1 MNKKL
6 FDYVERHNFIYDLSG
21 VTKFLCFM
29 IAGAA
34 VMFTYDIRVMVLVF
48 AVSVFAFFLSQITF
62 QQIRLMVIYVAI
74 FMAMNIVLTFL
85 FSPQYGVEIY
95 GTKHVIFTITERY
108 TLTWE
113 QVMYQGSKVM
123 KYCSIIPLGMIFILA
138 THPSEMASSMNRIG
152 IPYKATYALALT
164 LRYFPDVIRDY
175 QDISVAQQA
184 RGLDMSHKEKLLTR
198 FKNVINICVPLIF
211 TTLDRIELISNAMDL
226 RGFGMRKKRTWY
238 CAKKLNGKDYLAL
251 SVCIALLLLS
261 IAMIVFVNHSRYYNP
276 FI

>member
-1 MNKKL
+1 MNTKL

-48 AVSVFAFFLSQITF
+48 LVSIVAFFLSQITF
-62 QQIRLMVIYVAI
+62 KQVRLMVIYVAI
-74 FMAMNIVLTFL
+74 FMLMNILLTFL
-85 FSPQYGVEIY
+85 FNPQYGVEIY
-95 GTKHVIFTITERY
+95 GTKHVIFSITERY
-108 TLTWE
+108 TLTQE
-113 QVMYQGSKVM
+113 QLMYQGSKVM
-123 KYCSIIPLGMIFILA
+123 KYCAIIPLGMIFILA

-184 RGLDMSHKEKLLTR
+184 RGLDMSHKEKLMTR

-226 RGFGMRKKRTWY
+226 RGFGMHKKRTWY

-251 SVCIALLLLS
+251 FVCIALLLLS
-261 IAMIVFVNHSRYYNP
+261 IAMMVFVNHSRYYNP

>member
-1 MNKKL
+1 MNTKL

-34 VMFTYDIRVMVLVF
+34 VMFTYDIRVMVVVF
-48 AVSVFAFFLSQITF
+48 VVSIIAFLLSQITF
-62 QQIRLMVIYVAI
+62 KQIRLMVIYVAI
-74 FMAMNIVLTFL
+74 FIAMNVILTFL

-95 GTKHVIFTITERY
+95 GTKHVIFELTERY

-123 KYCSIIPLGMIFILA
+123 KYLAIIPLGMIFILA

-184 RGLDMSHKEKLLTR
+184 RGLDMSHKEKFTKRL
-198 FKNVINICVPLIF
+198 KNILNICIPLIF

-226 RGFGMRKKRTWY
+226 RSFGMHKKRTWY
-238 CAKKLNGKDYLAL
+238 CAKKLNAKDYLAL
-251 SVCIALLLLS
+251 FICIALLALS
-261 IAMIVFVNHSRYYNP
+261 IYMIIFVNHSRFYNP
-276 FI
+276 FT

>member
-1 MNKKL
+1 MNTKL

-34 VMFTYDIRVMVLVF
+34 VMFTYDIRVMVVVF
-48 AVSVFAFFLSQITF
+48 VVSMIAFLLSQITF

-74 FMAMNIVLTFL
+74 FMLMNILLTFL
-85 FSPQYGVEIY
+85 FHPQYGVEIY
-95 GTKHVIFTITERY
+95 GTKHVIFSITERY

-113 QVMYQGSKVM
+113 QLMYQGSKVM

-184 RGLDMSHKEKLLTR
+184 RGLDMSKKER
-198 FKNVINICVPLIF
+198 
-211 TTLDRIELISNAMDL
+211 
-226 RGFGMRKKRTWY
+226 
-238 CAKKLNGKDYLAL
+238 L
-251 SVCIALLLLS
+251 SVRMKNI
-261 IAMIVFVNHSRYYNP
+261 
-276 FI
+276 

>member
-1 MNKKL
+1 MNTKL

-34 VMFTYDIRVMVLVF
+34 VMFTYDIRVMIVVF
-48 AVSVFAFFLSQITF
+48 VVSVIAFFLSRITF
-62 QQIRLMVIYVAI
+62 RQIRVMVAYVAI
-74 FMAMNIVLTFL
+74 FILMNIVLTFL
-85 FSPQYGVEIY
+85 FNPQYGVEIY
-95 GTKHVIFTITERY
+95 GTKHVLFTITQRY
-108 TLTWE
+108 TLTSE
-113 QVMYQGSKVM
+113 QLLYQVSKVM

-184 RGLDMSHKEKLLTR
+184 RGLDLSRKER
-198 FKNVINICVPLIF
+198 FASRIKNVLNICVPLIF

-226 RGFGMRKKRTWY
+226 RGFGMQKKRTWY
-238 CAKKLNGKDYLAL
+238 CAKKLTKNDYLSIGICVL
-251 SVCIALLLLS
+251 LLLLS
-261 IAMIVFVNHSRYYNP
+261 VAVSIFVNHSRYYNP

>member
-1 MNKKL
+1 MNTKL
-6 FDYVERHNFIYDLSG
+6 FDYVERHNFIYDLTG
-21 VTKFLCFM
+21 VTKFLCFL

-34 VMFTYDIRVMVLVF
+34 VMFTYDIRVMVVVF
-48 AVSVFAFFLSQITF
+48 IVSMVAFKLSEITF
-62 QQIRLMVIYVAI
+62 KQVRLMVIYVAI
-74 FMAMNIVLTFL
+74 FMLMNILLTFL
-85 FSPQYGVEIY
+85 FNPQYGVEIY

-113 QVMYQGSKVM
+113 QIMYQGSKVM
-123 KYCSIIPLGMIFILA
+123 KYCAIIPLGMIFVLA

-184 RGLDMSHKEKLLTR
+184 RGLDMSHKEKLTNR
-198 FKNVINICVPLIF
+198 FKNVVNICVPLIF

-226 RGFGMRKKRTWY
+226 RSFGMHKKRTWY
-238 CAKKLNGKDYLAL
+238 CAKKLNFRDYLAL
-251 SVCIALLLLS
+251 FVCIALLLLS
-261 IAMIVFVNHSRYYNP
+261 IAMMIFVNHSRYYNP
-276 FI
+276 FV

>member
-1 MNKKL
+1 MNTKL

-34 VMFTYDIRVMVLVF
+34 VMFTYDIRVMFVVFLVSL
-48 AVSVFAFFLSQITF
+48 VAFFLSQIEF
-62 QQIRLMVIYVAI
+62 KQIRLMVIYVAI
-74 FMAMNIVLTFL
+74 FMLMNILLTFL
-85 FSPQYGVEIY
+85 FNPQYGVEIY
-95 GTKHVIFTITERY
+95 GTKHVIFSITERY

-123 KYCSIIPLGMIFILA
+123 KYCAIIPLGMIFILA
-138 THPSEMASSMNRIG
+138 TNPSEMASSMNRIG

-175 QDISVAQQA
+175 QDIAVAQQA
-184 RGLDMSHKEKLLTR
+184 RGLDMSHKEKLTTR
-198 FKNVINICVPLIF
+198 FKNVVNICVPLIF

-226 RGFGMRKKRTWY
+226 RSFGMNKKRTWY

-251 SVCIALLLLS
+251 LVCLALLLLS
-261 IAMIVFVNHSRYYNP
+261 IGMMVFVNHSRYYNP

>member
-1 MNKKL
+1 MNRKL

-48 AVSVFAFFLSQITF
+48 LVSMAAFLMSQITF
-62 QQIRLMVIYVAI
+62 RQIRLMVIYVAI
-74 FMAMNIVLTFL
+74 FMVMNILLTFL

-123 KYCSIIPLGMIFILA
+123 KYCAIIPLGMIFILA

-184 RGLDMSHKEKLLTR
+184 RGLDMSRKEKLGR
-198 FKNVINICVPLIF
+198 RIKNVINICVPLIF

-226 RGFGMRKKRTWY
+226 RGFGMHKKRTWY
-238 CAKKLNGKDYLAL
+238 CAKKLTVADFLAL
-251 SVCIALLLLS
+251 GICIALLLLS